1 MATKLHPFR
10 QYNDNDVINLFTYDH
25 GGAGVT
31 RLDAGRLL
39 ALDSSNQWTGLG
51 SDDYVDLGD
60 ATGNSYSNVVSTQYA
75 LKGKL
80 DLAGAGTRPL
90 GINLMA
96 METSDENGE
105 KLLYNPRK
113 AAEMGVVIPGQAIP
127 VATRGVFIYNS
138 DESSWTGNTVNAG
151 TVLYG
156 QANGILS
163 ADTGSSAVA
172 VGVALGGSAA
182 VTKPSTSHKAALVKL
197 DCLHS

>member
-10 QYNDNDVINLFTYDH
+10 QYNENDVINLFTYD
-25 GGAGVT
+25 GTSV
-31 RLDAGRLL
+31 DAGRLL
-39 ALDSSNQWTGLG
+39 KLDSSNQWSGLG
-51 SDDYVDLGD
+51 SDDYVDLGSD
-60 ATGNSYSNVVSTQYA
+60 TGNSYSNVVSTQYS

-80 DLAGAGTRPL
+80 DLAGLADRPL
-90 GINLMA
+90 GVNVMA
-96 METSDENGE
+96 MANTDENGE

-138 DESSWTGNTVNAG
+138 DETAWTGSTVNAG

-156 QANGILS
+156 AANGILS
-163 ADTGSSAVA
+163 DSTGSNAVA
-172 VGVALGGSAA
+172 VGVALGGKAA
-182 VTKPSTSHKAALVKL
+182 VTKPSTSYNAALVKI

>member
-10 QYNDNDVINLFTYDH
+10 QYNENDVINLFTYD
-25 GGAGVT
+25 GTSV
-31 RLDAGRLL
+31 DAGRLL
-39 ALDSSNQWTGLG
+39 KLDSSNQWSGLG
-51 SDDYVDLGD
+51 ADDYVDLGSD
-60 ATGNSYSNVVSTQYA
+60 TGSSYSNVVSTQYS

-80 DLAGAGTRPL
+80 DLADSTDRPL

-96 METSDENGE
+96 MANTDENGE

-127 VATRGVFIYNS
+127 VASRGVFLYNS
-138 DESSWTGNTVNAG
+138 NEANWTGYTVNAG

-156 QANGILS
+156 EDNGVISAN
-163 ADTGSSAVA
+163 TGANYVA
-172 VGVALGGSAA
+172 VGVALGGKAA
-182 VTKPSTSHKAALVKL
+182 VTKPSTSYHAGLIKL